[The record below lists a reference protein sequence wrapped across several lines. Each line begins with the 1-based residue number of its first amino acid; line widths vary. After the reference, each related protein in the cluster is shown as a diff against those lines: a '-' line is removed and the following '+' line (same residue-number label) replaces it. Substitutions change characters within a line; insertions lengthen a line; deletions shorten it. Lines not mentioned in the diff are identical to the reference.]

1 MKAKIRYCLAL
12 LFLFFA
18 CSGAAPIAND
28 PTQLSIP
35 QGWTLQ
41 SWTADPETL
50 TSTSKRPGISFK
62 DGKFSMSGGVNGMTG
77 KYSAKRDGRLIL

>member
-18 CSGAAPIAND
+18 CSGAAPVAQD
-28 PTQLSIP
+28 PPQLSIP

-41 SWTADPETL
+41 SWTADPEVL
-50 TSTSKRPGISFK
+50 TAVPKPHIAFILADDLGY
-62 DGKFSMSGGVNGMTG
+62 NMTG
-77 KYSAKRDGRLIL
+77 FMGNRFASTPL